1 MRWQTERAVADWTVH
16 RLEDAPREQMIA
28 GVQRRFVSGART
40 TVAQIWL
47 AKGALVP
54 KHTHESEQVS
64 YIVSGALRFTLGE
77 GDQVTVRSGEIL
89 VIPSD
94 LPHAAEAL
102 EDTYDLDLFAPRR
115 EDWISG
121 NDAYLRGPR

>member
-1 MRWQTERAVADWTVH
+1 MATQRWRIHT
-16 RLEDAPREQMIA
+16 LEEQPREKMIA
-28 GVQRRFVSGART
+28 GVERRFLSGERT

-54 KHTHESEQVS
+54 LHTHESEQLS
-64 YIVSGALRFTLGE
+64 YIVSGAMRFRLGE
-77 GDQVTVRSGEIL
+77 DEATVRSGQVL
-89 VIPSD
+89 VIPSNM
-94 LPHAAEAL
+94 PHSAEAL
-102 EDTYDLDLFAPRR
+102 EETYDLDFFSPRR

>member
-1 MRWQTERAVADWTVH
+1 MASRPAWKLHAIE
-16 RLEDAPREQMIA
+16 EAPREDMIA
-28 GVQRRFVSGART
+28 GVQRRFVSGERA
-40 TVAQIWL
+40 TVGQIWL

-54 KHTHESEQVS
+54 RHTHESEQVS
-64 YIVSGALRFTLGE
+64 YIVKGALKFKLDDSDE
-77 GDQVTVRSGEIL
+77 VTVRSGQIL
-89 VIPSD
+89 VIPSNM
-94 LPHAAEAL
+94 PHSAEAV

>member
-1 MRWQTERAVADWTVH
+1 MATWKVH
-16 RLEDAPREQMIA
+16 RLEDRPREQMIA
-28 GVQRRFVSGART
+28 GVQRRFVSGERA

-54 KHTHESEQVS
+54 VHTHESEQAS
-64 YIVSGALRFTLGE
+64 YIVSGALRFVLG
-77 GDQVTVRSGEIL
+77 GDTVTVHAGEVL
-89 VIPSD
+89 VIPSN
-94 LPHAAEAL
+94 LPHSAEAL

-121 NDAYLRGPR
+121 DDAYLRGPR